1 MRRHWITVVLGF
13 IFAFGF
19 VSALNVYNDIGQPFG
34 GFIVWLNHSG
44 NTWGINAATPSWWRV
59 IASGQLHYEDVIVAL
74 EGQKFTAESF
84 RLYEVKESP
93 GRVRIIVLRGENQIN
108 VDLDLQ
114 RFSLANFFDIKL
126 PDIITGLGYWLLAIA
141 VYRVRPNDPVNR
153 IFALAMSFVA
163 ASIWLTV
170 NSIFPESTTATR
182 ALDLMWVA
190 FASFVGVL
198 VFHLATLFPQPMH
211 RSMSRFITLLYIA
224 MTVIGLL
231 YALSLP
237 SRWANQTA
245 ISNAFSSFAN
255 VIVNNGFALSALFYL
270 ARLFYLVAQ
279 PNVSKRIRRQAIFL
293 LLGISLAVPYII
305 VINVRTLSTT
315 TGSYFWNDLDLR
327 YLALATPIAFA
338 FSILRY
344 QTFQRTH
351 SIVIAAFIL
360 VSSALFASI
369 GAWFM
374 RIVEPG
380 WVNSL
385 NWSPFT
391 PLFFAALLSGIFWS
405 LQNSW
410 RGAFRRVFNW
420 EARSYNAAR
429 LFGQDL
435 ATQTNIARSL
445 VKRLELERSALW
457 IWEDHAEEFRLATR
471 DGDWRSTVTPS
482 LRPDP
487 STQFTAPLRIL
498 PFTDSIPLWLQPLR
512 DSSLEI
518 IVPLVVAE
526 TPVGLLGLGK
536 RWDEEIFDERD
547 LEIVELIAQQAALFL
562 ITAKHIDQLRQVP
575 NQIAT
580 AQEREQFKIAQEL
593 HDTVQQF
600 LGRLPFYLEA
610 SRTASRDESDSIIQ
624 RCIADAESAAQA
636 VRQIRNSLAPL
647 QLEQSLSQPLTVLVE
662 RFRARTHIE
671 TITDFPAD
679 LDSHLSPEAR
689 HALYHVIQQAL
700 DNVAA
705 HAHASRVII
714 TLAPADGRLNFAIS
728 DNGVGSTE
736 EGRAQAQSDGSFGL
750 TSMQVRI
757 TSLGGEFNIQSSP
770 NNGTTVSGWV
780 PIINLS
786 KQ

>member
-1 MRRHWITVVLGF
+1 MRRHWLTVLLGF

-34 GFIVWLNHSG
+34 GFIVGLNHSR
-44 NTWGINAATPSWWRV
+44 NTWSVNAATPSWWRV
-59 IASGQLHYEDVIVAL
+59 IASGQLRYEDVIVAL
-74 EGQKFTAESF
+74 ESQGFTAESF
-84 RLYEVKESP
+84 RVYEGKESP
-93 GRVRIIVLRGENQIN
+93 SRVGITVLRGENQIN
-108 VDLDLQ
+108 LDLDLQ

-126 PDIITGLGYWLLAIA
+126 PDIINGLGFWLLAIA
-141 VYRVRPNDPVNR
+141 VYRVRPDDPVNR
-153 IFALAMSFVA
+153 IFALAMSFIA
-163 ASIWLTV
+163 ASLWLTI
-170 NSIFPESTTATR
+170 NSIFPESTNVTR
-182 ALDLMWVA
+182 ALDLVWVG
-190 FASFVGVL
+190 FATFIGVTT
-198 VFHLATLFPQPMH
+198 VHLATLFPQPMH
-211 RSMSRFITLLYIA
+211 RSMSRLIVLLYIA
-224 MTVIGLL
+224 MIVIGFL

-237 SRWANQTA
+237 LRWANETA
-245 ISNAFSSFAN
+245 ISNTLSSFGN
-255 VIVNNGFALSALFYL
+255 VIVNNWFGVSALFYL
-270 ARLFYLVAQ
+270 ARLLYLVAQ

-293 LLGISLAVPYII
+293 LLGISLALPYII
-305 VINVRTLSTT
+305 VITVRTLSANS
-315 TGSYFWNDLDLR
+315 GSYFWNDLDLR
-327 YLALATPIAFA
+327 YLALAVPIAFA

-360 VSSALFASI
+360 ASSALFASV
-369 GAWFM
+369 GAWNM
-374 RIVEPG
+374 RLVEPR

-435 ATQTNIARSL
+435 ATQTNIAHSL

-457 IWEDHAEEFRLATR
+457 IWDDHAQEFRLATR

-482 LRPDP
+482 LRPDLLTKIT
-487 STQFTAPLRIL
+487 SPLRIL
-498 PFTDSIPLWLQPLR
+498 PFTESIPLWLQPLR

-562 ITAKHIDQLRQVP
+562 ITAKHIEQLRQVP

-624 RCIADAESAAQA
+624 RCIADAESAAHA

-647 QLEQSLSQPLTVLVE
+647 QLEQSLSQPLTLLVE
-662 RFRARTHIE
+662 RFRARANIE
-671 TITDFPAD
+671 TLTDFPAD

-705 HAHASRVII
+705 HARASRVVI
-714 TLAPADGRLNFAIS
+714 TLAPAEGRLNFAVS

-736 EGRAQAQSDGSFGL
+736 EARAASRSQGCFGL
-750 TSMQVRI
+750 TSMHARI

-770 NNGTTVSGWV
+770 NNGTTVSGWL
-780 PIINLS
+780 PI
-786 KQ
+786 

>member
-1 MRRHWITVVLGF
+1 MRRHWITLVLSF

-19 VSALNVYNDIGQPFG
+19 VSALNVYNDIGRPFG
-34 GFIVWLNHSG
+34 GFIVGLNHSR
-44 NTWGINAATPSWWRV
+44 NTWSVNAATPSWWRV
-59 IASGQLHYEDVIVAL
+59 GQLRYEDVIVAL
-74 EGQKFTAESF
+74 EAQRFTAESF
-84 RLYEVKESP
+84 RVYEGKESP
-93 GRVRIIVLRGENQIN
+93 SRVGITVLRGENQIN
-108 VDLDLQ
+108 LDLDLQ

-126 PDIITGLGYWLLAIA
+126 PDIITGLGFWLLAIA
-141 VYRVRPNDPVNR
+141 VYRVRPDETVNR
-153 IFALAMSFVA
+153 VFALATSFVA
-163 ASIWLTV
+163 ASIWLTI
-170 NSIFPESTTATR
+170 NSIFPESTHITR
-182 ALDLMWVA
+182 ALDLVWVG
-190 FASFVGVL
+190 FASFIGVL
-198 VFHLATLFPQPMH
+198 TLHLATVFPHPMH
-211 RSMSRFITLLYIA
+211 RSMSRLIALLYIA

-237 SRWANQTA
+237 LRWSNETA
-245 ISNAFSSFAN
+245 LSNTFSSLGN
-255 VIVNNGFALSALFYL
+255 VIVNNGFGLSVLFYL
-270 ARLFYLVAQ
+270 ARLFFLVAQ
-279 PNVSKRIRRQAIFL
+279 PNVSKRIRRQATFL
-293 LLGISLAVPYII
+293 LLGISLALPYII
-305 VINVRTLSTT
+305 VINVRTLSAN

-327 YLALATPIAFA
+327 YLALAAPIAFA
-338 FSILRY
+338 FGILRY

-351 SIVIAAFIL
+351 AIVIAAFIL
-360 VSSALFASI
+360 VSSALFASV

-374 RIVEPG
+374 RLVEPR

-435 ATQTNIARSL
+435 ATQTNIAHSL

-457 IWEDHAEEFRLATR
+457 IWDDHTQEFRLATR

-487 STQFTAPLRIL
+487 STKITSPLRIL

-512 DSSLEI
+512 ASSLEI

-562 ITAKHIDQLRQVP
+562 ITAKHIEQLRQVP
-575 NQIAT
+575 NQIAI

-600 LGRLPFYLEA
+600 LGRLPFYLET
-610 SRTASRDESDSIIQ
+610 SRTAPRDESDSIIQ
-624 RCIADAESAAQA
+624 RCIADAESAAHA

-647 QLEQSLSQPLTVLVE
+647 QLEQSLSQPLTLLVE
-662 RFRARTHIE
+662 RFRARTKIE
-671 TITDFPAD
+671 TLTDLPAD
-679 LDSHLSPEAR
+679 LDSHLSPEMR
-689 HALYHVIQQAL
+689 HALYRVIQQAL
-700 DNVAA
+700 DNIIA

-714 TLAPADGRLNFAIS
+714 TLAPVDGRLNFAVS

-736 EGRAQAQSDGSFGL
+736 ESRAEKISQGSFGL
-750 TSMQVRI
+750 ASMQARI
-757 TSLGGEFNIQSSP
+757 TSLGGEFEIQSSP
-770 NNGTTVSGWV
+770 NGGTTVSGWL
-780 PIINLS
+780 PI
-786 KQ
+786 